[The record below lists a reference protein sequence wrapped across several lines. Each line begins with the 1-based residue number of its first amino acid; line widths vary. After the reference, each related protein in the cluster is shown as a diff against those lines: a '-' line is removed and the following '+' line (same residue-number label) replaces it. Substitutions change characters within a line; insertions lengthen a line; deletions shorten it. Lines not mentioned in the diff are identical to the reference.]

1 MLREAAEVWVWVG
14 DTVSMTALQAGS
26 VHRPRELS
34 QLGCSWD

>member
-26 VHRPRELS
+26 VPRPRELS